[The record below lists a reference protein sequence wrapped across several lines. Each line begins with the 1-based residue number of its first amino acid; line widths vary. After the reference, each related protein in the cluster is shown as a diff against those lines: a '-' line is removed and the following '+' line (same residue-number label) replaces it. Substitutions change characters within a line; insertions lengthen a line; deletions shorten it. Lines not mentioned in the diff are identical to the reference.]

1 MAYSTSSPPAC
12 IVPAISGTGPS
23 VWTYDSTDAASV
35 VRVTGYITNAG
46 ALGMKVGD
54 IVFVTDTDASPRITT
69 THIVASVSATWPGAA
84 DLSDTGATAGSTNS
98 D

>member
-1 MAYSTSSPPAC
+1 MAGYSTSSPPCC

-23 VWTYDSTDAASV
+23 VWTYDSVDAMSV
-35 VRVTGYITNAG
+35 VRVTGYITNALQ
-46 ALGMKVGD
+46 LGMKVGD

-69 THIVASVSATWPGAA
+69 TCLVQSISAAGAA
-84 DLSDTGATAGSTNS
+84 DLSDTGATLGSTNS